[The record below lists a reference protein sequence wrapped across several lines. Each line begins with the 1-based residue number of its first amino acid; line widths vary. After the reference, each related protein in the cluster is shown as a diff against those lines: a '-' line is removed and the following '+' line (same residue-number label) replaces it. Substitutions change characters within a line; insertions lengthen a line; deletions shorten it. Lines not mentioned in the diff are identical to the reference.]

1 MDNIGRRKFLS
12 LFSASAAITCVPF
25 KSVSARLYAHSKTAA
40 AFSLEP
46 KPIAGG
52 LCWLDL
58 CAPLI
63 LEDDDKGLHSEIVLT
78 SDTFVGGSGHE
89 DRLDATEYE
98 LHLYDSHGVPVNGSG
113 PTAKL
118 NVTAMQTTVIA
129 VRDLIAPRKSFWGGL
144 RVRLRPLTRQ
154 PMHASDLFSSAFVR
168 WQSKESF
175 TTVHANPD
183 PLEWQ
188 RSDAFFYSMPFPPL
202 KKYECVYSMF
212 NPYAERSAGS
222 LFIYDA
228 SGSKLRELPFDLEP
242 HSSVLLSLSENSF
255 QENAGILFPKVV
267 ERRDEPINQSGGT
280 LAVVNRKNSAKNFG
294 YLLMKPINDAR
305 FSIEHPIHQ
314 PPYDPL
320 PPRVAFDSNGRLKA
334 KNVLFTPFVFVNKKI
349 GGITLN
355 SRFHLSSGAPMEPV
369 LWMSPFITDANGSVV
384 WQAGENNK
392 LPQSIP
398 EHQVERGV
406 IKLAAYQSC
415 IFDCKQI
422 DLPKGFSGGFSL
434 AMTPTTNHTLMKVEI
449 HVSEWNATSFT
460 HFRPGL
466 AAARNY
472 QKSPARA
479 GIATDY
485 VVSAA
490 RMEINNGRIVR
501 DEIIAIINIDDKSVS
516 GYPTLEVFASTGLL
530 ARVKI
535 GEIPAFSCRHYLLST
550 LLSGVKIGNHDFT
563 LRLVD
568 ERTTLLMS
576 IVHVDYNRRDIAL
589 DHGSDRF
596 STFGEFTCVA
606 KA

>member
-1 MDNIGRRKFLS
+1 
-12 LFSASAAITCVPF
+12 LFDLGPNPLI
-25 KSVSARLYAHSKTAA
+25 
-40 AFSLEP
+40 
-46 KPIAGG
+46 GG

-58 CAPLI
+58 CAPFI
-63 LEDDDKGLHSEIVLT
+63 LEDPERDLHSEILLT

-98 LHLYDSHGVPVNGSG
+98 LYLYDSDGVPVNNRG
-113 PTAKL
+113 PTARL

-129 VRDLIAPRKSFWGGL
+129 VRDLIAPRTSFWGGL

-168 WQSKESF
+168 WQTKESF

-188 RSDAFFYSMPFPPL
+188 RSDAFFYSIPFPPL
-202 KKYECVYSMF
+202 RKYECVYSMF

-222 LFIYDA
+222 LFIYDS
-228 SGSKLRELPFDLEP
+228 SGSKLRELPFELEP
-242 HSSVLLSLSENSF
+242 HSSVLLNLSENNF
-255 QENAGILFPKVV
+255 KQNAETLFPKVV
-267 ERRDEPINQSGGT
+267 DRNDQVIKQSGGT
-280 LAVVNRKNSAKNFG
+280 LAVVNKKDSAKNFG
-294 YLLMKPINDAR
+294 YLLMKQTNDAR
-305 FSIEHPIHQ
+305 FSVEHPIHQ
-314 PPYDPL
+314 SPYNPV
-320 PPRVAFDSNGRLKA
+320 PSRAAFDSSGRLKA
-334 KNVLFTPFVFVNKKI
+334 KNVLYTPLVFVNKKI
-349 GGITLN
+349 GGITLS
-355 SRFHLSSGAPMEPV
+355 SRFHLSSGEPMEPI
-369 LWMSPFITDANGSVV
+369 LWMSPFITDSNGSVV

-406 IKLAAYQSC
+406 IKLAAHQSC

-434 AMTPTTNHTLMKVEI
+434 AITPTTNHTLMKVEI
-449 HVSEWNATSFT
+449 HVSEWNVTSFT

-479 GIATDY
+479 GLATDY

-490 RMEINNGRIVR
+490 RMEINSGKISR
-501 DEIIAIINIDDKSVS
+501 DEIIAIINIDDKSIA
-516 GYPTLEVFASTGLL
+516 GYPTLEVFTSTGLL
-530 ARVKI
+530 SRVKI
-535 GEIPAFSCRHYLLST
+535 GEIPAFGCRHYLLST
-550 LLSGVKIGNHDFT
+550 LLSGVKIGTHDLT

-596 STFGEFTCVA
+596 STFGEFKCVA